1 MRLLA
6 ALAWT
11 LAFTT
16 HQVVLGHIYGETL
29 EKQHQLRLFKDG
41 KMKYQIIDGE
51 VYPPTVKEAQVHM
64 VYEPSVPE
72 KLRFALGNEMF
83 GLVPGLMVYAII
95 WLREH
100 NRVCDVLKQEHPE
113 WNDEQ
118 LFQITRLII
127 NISSRGKRI
136 PPALKDTSREAS
148 KQAPKKRYRSLN
160 EYRKRFGF
168 KSHKLLNELTGKE
181 IAVELEAFYG
191 DIEAV
196 ELYAGF
202 LAEKPCPDAILDEG
216 VLQPGA
222 PFSLRGLA
230 ANVICSPAS
239 WKRNTFGSSAGFNI
253 ARSATIQSLICS
265 NIKGCPLAAFRAP
278 NRELMRA
285 LNGSSLHSKPK
296 AAPVVEI
303 KKHTE
308 L

>member
-1 MRLLA
+1 MSHGFSLCLSV
-6 ALAWT
+6 LP
-11 LAFTT
+11 LH

-127 NISSRGKRI
+127 NVRVRFFMSVCYVLFHIPNLSALCFSRPQISSRGKRI

-148 KQAPKKRYRSLN
+148 EQAPKKRYRSLN
-160 EYRKRFGF
+160 EYKKRFGF
-168 KSHKLLNELTGKE
+168 KSHKLLNELTGNT
-181 IAVELEAFYG
+181 
-191 DIEAV
+191 
-196 ELYAGF
+196 
-202 LAEKPCPDAILDEG
+202 
-216 VLQPGA
+216 VLQ
-222 PFSLRGLA
+222 FSYHFTHFFGLIAISRGLQ
-230 ANVICSPAS
+230 
-239 WKRNTFGSSAGFNI
+239 T
-253 ARSATIQSLICS
+253 
-265 NIKGCPLAAFRAP
+265 
-278 NRELMRA
+278 
-285 LNGSSLHSKPK
+285 
-296 AAPVVEI
+296 
-303 KKHTE
+303 
-308 L
+308 